1 MFRAL
6 LSRFAPGHLLP
17 SQCAICRAW
26 PAEPLCTACLRR
38 FASPRPRCR
47 ACALPVAE
55 GMDVCAVCLLWPR
68 SGTQTDGKA
77 PLDQLDRCHAA
88 VDYDWPWNDLIGR
101 YKFSP
106 EPGWASALA
115 ELMRAAPGAA
125 DALDAADAVLPLP
138 LTQAR
143 LRERGFNQALQ
154 LARALAPRKTHAD
167 WLLRLRDTP
176 DQHRLPR
183 GERLRNMENAFG
195 VARGKRHRIEG
206 QRLLLID
213 DVMTT
218 GATLNAAASVLREAG
233 ALEVSALVLART
245 PMEGM

>member
-1 MFRAL
+1 MFRDL
-6 LSRFAPGHLLP
+6 LSRLASGPRLP

-26 PAEPLCTACLRR
+26 PAQPLCATCLRR

-68 SGTQTDGKA
+68 FGEPTGGKA

-88 VDYDWPWNDLIGR
+88 VDYDWPWNDLVGR

-125 DALDAADAVLPLP
+125 EALDNADAVLPLP
-138 LTQAR
+138 LTPTR
-143 LRERGFNQALQ
+143 LRERGFNQALH
-154 LARALAPRKTHAD
+154 LARRLAPSKTHSD
-167 WLLRLRDTP
+167 WLQRLRHTP
-176 DQHRLPR
+176 DQHSLPR
-183 GERLRNMENAFG
+183 DERLLNVQDAFA
-195 VARGKRHRIEG
+195 VSPSKRHRIEG
-206 QRLLLID
+206 RRLLLID

-218 GATLNAAASVLREAG
+218 GATLNAAAAVLREAG
-233 ALEVSALVLART
+233 AAEICALVLART
-245 PMEGM
+245 PLEGG

>member
-6 LSRFAPGHLLP
+6 LTRLAPGRLLP

-26 PAEPLCTACLRR
+26 PATPLCATCLRR

-68 SGTQTDGKA
+68 SSTDSDGKA

-88 VDYDWPWNDLIGR
+88 VDYDWPWNDLISR
-101 YKFSP
+101 YKFGP
-106 EPGWASALA
+106 EPGWAPALA
-115 ELMRAAPGAA
+115 GLMRGAPGAA
-125 DALDAADAVLPLP
+125 EALDDADALLPLP
-138 LTQAR
+138 LTPAR
-143 LRERGFNQALQ
+143 LRERGFNQALH
-154 LARALAPRKTHAD
+154 LARALAPRKTRLN
-167 WLLRLRDTP
+167 WLLRLRDAP
-176 DQHRLPR
+176 DQHSLPR
-183 GERLRNMENAFG
+183 AERLRNVEDVFG
-195 VARGKRHRIEG
+195 VARGKQRLIEG

-218 GATLNAAASVLREAG
+218 GATLNAAATALRAAG
-233 ALEVSALVLART
+233 AAEVSALVLART
-245 PMEGM
+245 PMEGW